1 MGLAGRVPAGR
12 TVDALRRSSGH
23 SDFLLVQPGTGTVVA
38 LGSANRG
45 AGMRADCVGL
55 GRVEPR
61 LGVATTERQGRPGAK
76 AGASGSSRQHRGHD
90 RRLGQRIL
98 RLRQPDGSADRSLVD
113 MERMNT
119 CLIPTGNAIYAW
131 YVSDFLKLLSSK
143 NNRLVWGA
151 VITLSLLANRK
162 PEEIFEHLDI
172 VLAVWVIA
180 IWGPNRLSRK
190 QDGKEIAC

>member
-1 MGLAGRVPAGR
+1 
-12 TVDALRRSSGH
+12 
-23 SDFLLVQPGTGTVVA
+23 
-38 LGSANRG
+38 
-45 AGMRADCVGL
+45 
-55 GRVEPR
+55 
-61 LGVATTERQGRPGAK
+61 
-76 AGASGSSRQHRGHD
+76 
-90 RRLGQRIL
+90 
-98 RLRQPDGSADRSLVD
+98 